1 LQAGDDEVLAIR
13 GNNYLWKM
21 GDLDSTHKQPDMA
34 TMTISGSRLREITI
48 NEDGSKSTALWEAPT
63 VVVNAQN
70 IERFIIRNANYINE
84 VSGTKAVSSRID
96 LSKCVRLREVDL
108 RGCSNIVAIDLPQTY
123 LLTTV
128 KLPQNL
134 TNLILNG

>member
-1 LQAGDDEVLAIR
+1 
-13 GNNYLWKM
+13 M

-34 TMTISGSRLREITI
+34 TMTISGSRLREITV

-63 VVVNAQN
+63 VVANAQN

-96 LSKCVRLREVDL
+96 LSKCVRLREIDL
-108 RGCSNIVAIDLPQTY
+108 RGCSNLVGVAIPKTNS
-123 LLTTV
+123 LLSI
-128 KLPQNL
+128 KLPSSL
-134 TNLILNG
+134 TDLVIEGKNIETL